1 MDETRVQEVWTDKRL
16 PDAVFLEDVSQFQLQ
31 RFVQARHAEL
41 GGAVVGEADGP
52 RYAGSGTRGHNVS
65 AVRVQHRRQEGA

>member
-1 MDETRVQEVWTDKRL
+1 MDEARVHNVRTDERL

-41 GGAVVGEADGP
+41 GGAVVDEADGP
-52 RYAGSGTRGHNVS
+52 RYTGSGTRGHNVS
-65 AVRVQHRRQEGA
+65 AVRIQHRRQEGA